1 MLTIT
6 VPTKIPYDVQ
16 IGGGLLDG
24 VGTKIRALTKAVRV
38 MLVSDDIVA
47 PLYGAR
53 VRASLYGAGFAVS
66 EFVFANGEAQKR
78 LSTLEGVLEQLAAAH
93 FTRSDLVV
101 ALGGGVVGDLAGFA
115 AAVYARGIDYVQIPT
130 TLLAAVDSSVGGK
143 TAVDLGDY
151 KNIIGAFHLPEK
163 VLVSTHFLY
172 TLPDREWLCGMG
184 EIIKTA
190 FLDRKVYEILD
201 GSPEKLLERDEA
213 VLEACVHECITYKRE
228 LTARDLYESG
238 PRKALNV
245 GHTIGHALETTDK
258 HRRSH
263 GEYVLMG
270 MEIESFVLGDRMD
283 CERRKEISAF
293 VAETGVDY
301 PDFNP
306 EEVAAACM
314 KDKKNG
320 GGAISVMLPDY
331 ENTREVRLSFD
342 EVLRGVTL
350 WKLSR

>member
-16 IGGGLLDG
+16 IGDGLLDG

-143 TAVDLGDY
+143 TAVDLAHG
-151 KNIIGAFHLPEK
+151 KNLCGAFHQPRAVFCDTDTLRTLTPHQVRDGLAEMLK
-163 VLVSTHFLY
+163 YGVICDEELFDRIQNYKNEDMASLIARCVEIKRDVVAEDEFDRGSRALLNLGHTVGHAIEAASGFAVTHGHAVAA
-172 TLPDREWLCGMG
+172 GMG
-184 EIIKTA
+184 VIARAAEAGGIAAPGTAARIDAALAALGLPCGTEFNMATLTPLMQGDKKADGTKISLIVPRAVGACSILRMSMDDAVA
-190 FLDRKVYEILD
+190 FL
-201 GSPEKLLERDEA
+201 
-213 VLEACVHECITYKRE
+213 
-228 LTARDLYESG
+228 
-238 PRKALNV
+238 
-245 GHTIGHALETTDK
+245 
-258 HRRSH
+258 
-263 GEYVLMG
+263 
-270 MEIESFVLGDRMD
+270 
-283 CERRKEISAF
+283 KE
-293 VAETGVDY
+293 G
-301 PDFNP
+301 
-306 EEVAAACM
+306 
-314 KDKKNG
+314 
-320 GGAISVMLPDY
+320 L
-331 ENTREVRLSFD
+331 
-342 EVLRGVTL
+342 
-350 WKLSR
+350 

>member
-53 VRASLYGAGFAVS
+53 VRASLEGAGFAVS

-143 TAVDLGDY
+143 TAVDLAHG
-151 KNIIGAFHLPEK
+151 KNLCGAFHQPRAVFCDTDTLRTLTPHQVRDGLAEMLK
-163 VLVSTHFLY
+163 YGVICDAALFDRIKNYKHEDIAALIARCVEIKRDVVAEDEFDRGRRALLNLGHTVGHAIEAASGFAVTHGHAVAA
-172 TLPDREWLCGMG
+172 GMG
-184 EIIKTA
+184 VIARAAEAGGIAAPGTA
-190 FLDRKVYEILD
+190 ARID
-201 GSPEKLLERDEA
+201 A
-213 VLEACVHECITYKRE
+213 VLAALGLPCGTEFDIATLAPLMQGDKKADGTAISLILPRAVGDCIVR
-228 LTARDLYESG
+228 
-238 PRKALNV
+238 
-245 GHTIGHALETTDK
+245 
-258 HRRSH
+258 
-263 GEYVLMG
+263 
-270 MEIESFVLGDRMD
+270 RMD
-283 CERRKEISAF
+283 M
-293 VAETGVDY
+293 D
-301 PDFNP
+301 
-306 EEVAAACM
+306 AAAALVA
-314 KDKKNG
+314 KG
-320 GGAISVMLPDY
+320 L
-331 ENTREVRLSFD
+331 
-342 EVLRGVTL
+342 
-350 WKLSR
+350 